1 MAQTTIA
8 GKFLDPTV
16 ISALTEVSA
25 DSANDFLLAWD
36 ATNSTLT
43 KVKPD
48 NLGMGAATIKTT
60 YASHGLNVGDVIK
73 SSGTADQFNVALAT
87 TAAGAEVVGVVTA
100 VSGNDVTITISGE
113 IDYAG
118 NTGFSYLSGAGV
130 GTIVFLSH
138 SSAGDLSA
146 TEPSAVGHISKPLA
160 VVIEAYSANSA
171 GKIVLIIQR
180 GEIIST
186 GTDTKAPN
194 DATYVTT
201 TSNSS
206 LTNEVLTS
214 ALKIDDFAAGDDN
227 TDLDSSAAR
236 HGLLR
241 KLDGTTTNF
250 LRGDGA
256 WAAAGGDLSFG
267 GDTFGA
273 DKIIGSN
280 DAYALSFET
289 AGVVRMKIHGQV
301 TDPTS
306 AGAITMP
313 TQPAAFVR
321 RGAGANNVTG
331 AGTVYT
337 MVFTSVVFDQGD
349 DWDDTSTFTAPV
361 TGRYHMDVYLDI
373 ASMTSSANAFLMDVV
388 MSNRSLSVNTLPM
401 VANPARYAAM
411 VSMLVDLDVNDELQ
425 VRLTVSGESSNIV
438 DLNSNTCLGIYLA
451 A

>member
-60 YASHGLNVGDVIK
+60 YSSHGLAVGDVVK
-73 SSGTADQFNVALAT
+73 SSGTADQFNAALAT
-87 TAAGAEVVGVVTA
+87 TAAGAEVVGIVTA
-100 VSGNDVTITISGE
+100 VDSNTVTITISGE

-160 VVIEAYSANSA
+160 VVTEAYSANSA

-180 GEIIST
+180 GELIST

-194 DATYVTT
+194 DATYLT
-201 TSNSS
+201 TSTNSDLS
-206 LTNEVLTS
+206 NAVVVGSVGSSITVADADGFVVNDGGTVKVIPATDIKTY
-214 ALKIDDFAAGDDN
+214 AQAIKIDDLTAGDDN
-227 TDLDSSAAR
+227 TDLDSSTSR

-241 KLDGTTTNF
+241 KLDNSTTNF

-256 WAAAGGDLSFG
+256 WAAAGSTAINARVYHNAAQSISTASWTPLAFNSERFDTG
-267 GDTFGA
+267 GGA
-273 DKIIGSN
+273 TSGLHHNSTNNSRFTI
-280 DAYALSFET
+280 AT
-289 AGVVRMKIHGQV
+289 AGVYTVWAGIEWQGNASGSFRIMRITVNGSTEIAHQSQPGA
-301 TDPTS
+301 S
-306 AGAITMP
+306 AGQRM
-313 TQPAAFVR
+313 
-321 RGAGANNVTG
+321 
-331 AGTVYT
+331 
-337 MVFTSVVFDQGD
+337 SL
-349 DWDDTSTFTAPV
+349 STIWSF
-361 TGRYHMDVYLDI
+361 
-373 ASMTSSANAFLMDVV
+373 SANDYVEVFVFQN
-388 MSNRSLSVNTLPM
+388 SGST
-401 VANPARYAAM
+401 
-411 VSMLVDLDVNDELQ
+411 
-425 VRLTVSGESSNIV
+425 LTVAGDNNYSSEFAIAK
-438 DLNSNTCLGIYLA
+438 LN
-451 A
+451 